1 MFGLVQAS
9 QYIFCSEEYGKMGA
23 QAGIIDLANR
33 MDRPNLLSI
42 LAMVGQSLPDL
53 YYCLVCP
60 AGRGWE
66 GSGWD

>member
-1 MFGLVQAS
+1 VQVS
-9 QYIFCSEEYGKMGA
+9 QYIFSSEEYGKMGA
-23 QAGIIDLANR
+23 REGITEVING
-33 MDRPNLLSI
+33 MHRPNLVSI
-42 LAMVGQSLPDL
+42 WAMVGQSLPDSEL